1 VTPEAEEDSGGIET
15 WLIAAIGGGIVGI
28 GLLIV
33 IICCCCRRN
42 DKKEATVKPFP
53 GEVDV
58 ELPKRDKKKKKNS
71 SKKGAAAGADE
82 AAGIDVG
89 AMGSLTKKR
98 GTAEK
103 FHATD
108 TSAMKAMQ
116 PTDDEKSG

>member
-1 VTPEAEEDSGGIET
+1 MA
-15 WLIAAIGGGIVGI
+15 L
-28 GLLIV
+28 GLLII

-58 ELPKRDKKKKKNS
+58 ELPKRDKKKKKS
-71 SKKGAAAGADE
+71 SKKSAGADE
-82 AAGIDVG
+82 ADGIDVG

-98 GTAEK
+98 ATAEK
-103 FHATD
+103 FNPSDA
-108 TSAMKAMQ
+108 SALKAMQ